1 MSDVVAVLWSD
12 EPRRKPG
19 PRPRF
24 TIDDVVGA
32 AIAIAD
38 AEGLDAV
45 TMQRVAD
52 ELGAAKMGVYRY
64 VSAKEELAALMLD
77 RALGDPPSAGTG
89 PWQSQLRAWALA
101 MHERM
106 SARPWT
112 LELTV
117 GRRTPGPRELA
128 WFEYGLAALR
138 GTPLD
143 GPDRMDVL
151 AVLANHVR
159 GGVQQEAGATEPEQA
174 LLESFQQ
181 VLAAH
186 ADRFPE
192 TVAAFAAAQESGRQ
206 DNALRF
212 GIERILE
219 GVTEY
224 VARAGREA

>member
-1 MSDVVAVLWSD
+1 MSDVVSVLWSD

-19 PRPRF
+19 PRPKF
-24 TIDDVVGA
+24 TVDDVVGA

-38 AEGLDAV
+38 AEGLGAV

-64 VSAKEELAALMLD
+64 VSAKDQLAALMLD
-77 RALGDPPSAGTG
+77 RALGDPPRATTG
-89 PWQSQLRAWALA
+89 SWQSRLRGWALA

-106 SARPWT
+106 SARPWM
-112 LELTV
+112 LELTA

-128 WFEYGLAALR
+128 WFEHGLLALR

-143 GPDRMDVL
+143 GADRLDVL
-151 AVLANHVR
+151 AVIANHVR

-174 LLESFQQ
+174 MLDSFQQ
-181 VLAAH
+181 VLTTH
-186 ADRFPE
+186 ADRYPE
-192 TVAAFAAAQESGRQ
+192 TVAAFASAQASDRQ
-206 DNALRF
+206 DDALRF

-224 VARAGREA
+224 VARLGRDA